1 MGKDI
6 TLIQIPCWWDKTQQ
20 SLVATIKAARPDL
33 LRHMQVDTQPIPR
46 LTPSRVLNHF
56 NKLQPRVE
64 DIGEPMTACF
74 MTLTD
79 VNPKG
84 WWMFEKYDG
93 IRAFW
98 NPNKRSFFSRFGR
111 AFDIPQEII
120 DSMPTNIFFDGLEE
134 TSLKN
139 R

>member
-1 MGKDI
+1 
-6 TLIQIPCWWDKTQQ
+6 
-20 SLVATIKAARPDL
+20 
-33 LRHMQVDTQPIPR
+33 
-46 LTPSRVLNHF
+46 
-56 NKLQPRVE
+56 
-64 DIGEPMTACF
+64 MTACF

-120 DSMPTNIFFDGLEE
+120 DSMPTNIFFDGEIWFERNKFEE
-134 TSLKN
+134 SLKISQRTDFGEIDWKQFKFVTFDVPN
-139 R
+139 HPGTYEERYSLIMQSIHDDHHRYV